1 MSKDSFR
8 RRVVLD
14 GGVGGVVVNNNL
26 NAAINQWK
34 KSLKES
40 GKMETYND
48 NRYFEK
54 KSETRKKEIDA
65 AIYRKEMDIDGD

>member
-8 RRVVLD
+8 RQVVLN

-40 GKMETYND
+40 GKMEKLHE
-48 NRYFEK
+48 NRFFRK
-54 KSETRKKEIDA
+54 KSEVRRKEIDA
-65 AIYRKEMDIDGD
+65 AVYRREMGFDIE